1 MGNSLQQE
9 TICNVFLILHET
21 TRCPK
26 KNWDLL
32 LLLEVVNPTF
42 SGYLVVKCH
51 NSKVDYKSFHCLGN
65 FTINGLLF
73 ATQGTIEPYPGWV
86 FFLKISCDQI

>member
-21 TRCPK
+21 TMCPK

-32 LLLEVVNPTF
+32 LLLQVVNH
-42 SGYLVVKCH
+42 LVH
-51 NSKVDYKSFHCLGN
+51 TYIGSLIS
-65 FTINGLLF
+65 LF
-73 ATQGTIEPYPGWV
+73 
-86 FFLKISCDQI
+86 KKMM